1 MDNGLMNGEEEQQN
15 TTLKATERVH
25 GRRQMSER
33 DREPYSNSE
42 ISQGATAAEGSGI

>member
-15 TTLKATERVH
+15 TTFKAKGRVH

-33 DREPYSNSE
+33 ERA
-42 ISQGATAAEGSGI
+42 ILKF